1 MSMNLRD
8 LEYLSALYDER
19 HFRKA
24 AERCFV
30 SQPTLSGQIRK
41 LEDELNITLIERDT
55 RNVMFTSAGESIVN
69 RARRVLDEVK
79 SLKDTAQSFRDPMSG
94 DLRVGLIPTVAPYL
108 LPKMMPALFSEC
120 PNIKWQLEEQ
130 QTNVLLNQLKEGQID
145 ALILAWLP
153 EMEGLGHISL
163 YDEPL
168 YLASA
173 SGHELMSRDCVE
185 LDELDGQM
193 VLMLEDGHCLRD
205 QAMGY
210 CFSAGAKEDG
220 TFRATSLETLRHM
233 VATGRGVTLMPYL
246 AIEQNTQASD
256 MLSYRPFSDP
266 QPAREIALVYRRGTS
281 RIRTLQ
287 AIANVIKQSVTMP
300 TA

>member
-1 MSMNLRD
+1 MNLRD
-8 LEYLSALYDER
+8 FEYLVALNEVK

-55 RNVMFTSAGESIVN
+55 RNVMFTQAGESIVAH
-69 RARRVLDEVK
+69 ARRILGEVK
-79 SLKDTAQSFRDPMSG
+79 QLKDTAQAFRDPMSG
-94 DLRVGLIPTVAPYL
+94 ELRIGLIPTVAPYL
-108 LPKMMPALFSEC
+108 LPKIMPELFHQC
-120 PNIKWQLEEQ
+120 PNLSWRLEEQ
-130 QTNVLLNQLKEGQID
+130 QTHVLMDMLREGELD

-153 EMEGLGHISL
+153 EMKGFGRITL

-168 YLASA
+168 WLAA
-173 SGHELMSRDCVE
+173 AKEHPLVQQDEIP
-185 LDELDGQM
+185 LDSLDGET

-205 QAMGY
+205 QALGY
-210 CFSAGAKEDG
+210 CFSAGAVEDG

-233 VATGRGVTLMPYL
+233 VGTGRGVTLMPYFATTQQDVGSGLL
-246 AIEQNTQASD
+246 A
-256 MLSYRPFSDP
+256 YRPFTTP
-266 QPAREIALVYRRGTS
+266 QPQREIALVYRRGTS

-287 AIANVIKQSVTMP
+287 AIADVIRQSVTIP